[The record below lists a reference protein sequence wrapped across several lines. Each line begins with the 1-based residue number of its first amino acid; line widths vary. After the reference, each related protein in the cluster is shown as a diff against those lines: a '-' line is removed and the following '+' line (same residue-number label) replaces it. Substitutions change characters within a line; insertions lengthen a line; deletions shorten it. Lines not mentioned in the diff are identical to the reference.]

1 MVMDILNAY
10 YADNAKKL
18 HRTVDRMLIQFGGL
32 SNKDM
37 DDFYSL
43 ANEVFVY
50 VMKRYDDSQSFDG
63 FLYACLSNKIMS
75 EITKRNCQK
84 RRADRMAVSFE
95 TVIGDSDGLTI
106 GDIIADSFDMERE
119 LFGEINALTFKLEK
133 YLAMLSRKQRAEG
146 SAGTITIL
154 LQSGGNS
161 EDVTYKSERIRGH
174 IREYPFL

>member
-18 HRTVDRMLIQFGGL
+18 HRTVGRILIQFGGL

-43 ANEVFVY
+43 ANEVFVD

-75 EITKRNCQK
+75 EITKGNCQK

-146 SAGTITIL
+146 SAGTIIIL